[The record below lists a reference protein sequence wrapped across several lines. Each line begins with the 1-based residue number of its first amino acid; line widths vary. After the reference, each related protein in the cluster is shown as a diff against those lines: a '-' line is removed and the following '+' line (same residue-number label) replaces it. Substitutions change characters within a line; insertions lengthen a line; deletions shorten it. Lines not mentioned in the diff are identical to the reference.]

1 MASSGRLGRQP
12 REVNNCLA
20 LLPCLKGRVR
30 KYYRKSSASIL
41 SYNNDL
47 WPSILILFR
56 ECIGCI
62 VGLIGTEE
70 PFCITIMSI
79 SGRQVEDE
87 VCHLL
92 PLPADLLSSSP
103 DCSSLDEVM
112 DTPAIPDRVMLSR
125 RDMRRGANQ
134 RYRVH
139 HVVLQL
145 MHIKEGEATAGRWS
159 GRDRGY
165 IDLPDDQTPTSL
177 RENSE
182 DLIWYSIS
190 NIHAQ
195 HVLCS
200 RC

>member
-1 MASSGRLGRQP
+1 MQKQAVADSG
-12 REVNNCLA
+12 EVSDYLA
-20 LLPCLKGRVR
+20 LLPCLRRSVR
-30 KYYRKSSASIL
+30 KYHRNSSASIS

-47 WPSILILFR
+47 WPSILILFW

-139 HVVLQL
+139 HVVLQP
-145 MHIKEGEATAGRWS
+145 MHLQAGKATARSWSGLYRFCRWS
-159 GRDRGY
+159 TTNMTQRDQRRP
-165 IDLPDDQTPTSL
+165 DLAL
-177 RENSE
+177 Y
-182 DLIWYSIS
+182 L
-190 NIHAQ
+190 Q
-195 HVLCS
+195 HPGSACS
-200 RC
+200 V